1 MAGRSHRTT
10 PFQIPIA
17 WSLRLS
23 CLWLAP
29 VWMRRVAQ
37 VPSSPTYQSHQHHH
51 QENLSRTS
59 SHYSNFS
66 HPSTTINRKDYIERP
81 SSGGFL
87 IKNESLW
94 LASRLYKFFREL
106 QTTFTP
112 ADFEAL
118 AQTDLS
124 ETTCVVFD
132 ILRATSNMVTA
143 LANRAERIRP
153 VATIEEALE
162 QQAAHPDALLCGERR
177 NRRITAEQTGGSD
190 FVLGNSPREYTAD
203 QVAGKTLIT
212 TTTNGTRALRAC
224 LGAANPLVGSFLN
237 LQATIDH
244 LQHTRP
250 GRLVLVCGGTFEEAA
265 FEDTLAAGAIAD
277 GLGSS
282 LRLSPSRIPPR
293 SRVPCGRRM
302 AIL

>member
-1 MAGRSHRTT
+1 
-10 PFQIPIA
+10 
-17 WSLRLS
+17 
-23 CLWLAP
+23 
-29 VWMRRVAQ
+29 MR
-37 VPSSPTYQSHQHHH
+37 
-51 QENLSRTS
+51 
-59 SHYSNFS
+59 
-66 HPSTTINRKDYIERP
+66 
-81 SSGGFL
+81 
-87 IKNESLW
+87 
-94 LASRLYKFFREL
+94 L

-118 AQTDLS
+118 AQTVI

-132 ILRATSNMVTA
+132 ILRATSSMVTA
-143 LANRAERIRP
+143 LANRAERIWP

-162 QQAAHPDALLCGERR
+162 QQAAHPDALLCGERHG
-177 NRRITAEQTGGSD
+177 RRITAEQTGGSD

-224 LGAANPLVGSFLN
+224 LRARETLVGSFLN

-244 LQHTRP
+244 LQYTAPGGLCWSAAVRLKKRHLRTPLPAPLPTRF
-250 GRLVLVCGGTFEEAA
+250 G
-265 FEDTLAAGAIAD
+265 I
-277 GLGSS
+277 S